1 VRKLLRSP
9 VVKVVARWA
18 NKEPFIWDGVYANF
32 GEVPVAGEG
41 FASDTWLADM
51 ERYTLKAVA
60 ALRNENGV
68 AVPEN
73 VPHYHV
79 LLSLLLASMA
89 PLDRRVRVLDFGG
102 GMGIGAA
109 NVRRCASVDASFEY
123 LVVDNEES
131 CERGRRLLKD
141 SPQLHESPQL
151 QESSRLQDSPQL
163 LTEFSSVRFMSAL
176 PRDIESVDVIVL
188 SGVLQFV
195 EEYEKLLNDLAAL
208 KPLFW
213 LFTFLPAGEIPT
225 FASAQLNVPGS
236 VLPVWFFNVNEL
248 VRKIEALGYRLVF
261 KSALDRVFDM
271 SNFPLT
277 HRLPRQCNLLFRR
290 QCLE

>member
-41 FASDTWLADM
+41 FASEAWLADM
-51 ERYTLKAVA
+51 ERYTQKALA

-68 AVPEN
+68 GVPEN
-73 VPHYHV
+73 VPPYHA

-89 PLDRRVRVLDFGG
+89 PVDRRVRVLDFGG

-109 NVRRCASVDASFEY
+109 NVRRCISEKIPVEY
-123 LVVDNEES
+123 LIVDNEES

-141 SPQLHESPQL
+141 SSL
-151 QESSRLQDSPQL
+151 LQDSPRL
-163 LTEFSSVRFMSAL
+163 RGESLAVRFMSAL
-176 PRDIESVDVIVL
+176 PRDMESVDVIVL

-195 EEYEKLLNDLAAL
+195 EEYEVLLKELAAL

-236 VLPVWFFNVNEL
+236 VLPVWFFNLNEL
-248 VRKIEALGYRLVF
+248 VQKIEALGYRVVF

-277 HRLPRQCNLLFRR
+277 HQLPRQCNLLFRR
-290 QCLE
+290 QCSE